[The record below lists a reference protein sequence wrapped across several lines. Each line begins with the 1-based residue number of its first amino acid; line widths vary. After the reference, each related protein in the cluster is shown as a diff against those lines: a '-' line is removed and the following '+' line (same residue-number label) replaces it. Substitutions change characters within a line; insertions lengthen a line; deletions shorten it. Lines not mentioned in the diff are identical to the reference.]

1 MLPAEILQT
10 IFSHLSY
17 PECYKA
23 RSVCQQWKQEVEYYL
38 YQSIK
43 QHQQKLFIAIKGWK
57 VVPLLPSYFDAENKV
72 IEFLPPNEDPLEIA
86 LTTRVQLLFSE
97 WKDYKNDLIRYEDL
111 ELDDLAQVIFH
122 STYNPSKEQLYEIPP
137 PLEALNN
144 KIRYIGDPGVILS
157 FSYNKTA
164 KDTRLYIHSVRVHIS
179 WLLSG
184 IDLSI
189 LPQEIYADRYST
201 LAAAISNQQ
210 KIRQYNKYSEA
221 VLRYIMT
228 NTPEALELL
237 LSEMSTNEPPFVRQQ
252 LQVALKSMGI
262 DPRVIWKYNFVKNYI
277 LKGGWAN
284 NHVMEIIELIQESE
298 RKWQTKRKYLLNK

>member
-57 VVPLLPSYFDAENKV
+57 VVSLLPSYFDAENKV

-137 PLEALNN
+137 PLEAFNN
-144 KIRYIGDPGVILS
+144 KIRRPLKTQDYTFTVSVYISHGYCLV
-157 FSYNKTA
+157 
-164 KDTRLYIHSVRVHIS
+164 
-179 WLLSG
+179 
-184 IDLSI
+184 
-189 LPQEIYADRYST
+189 
-201 LAAAISNQQ
+201 
-210 KIRQYNKYSEA
+210 
-221 VLRYIMT
+221 
-228 NTPEALELL
+228 
-237 LSEMSTNEPPFVRQQ
+237 
-252 LQVALKSMGI
+252 
-262 DPRVIWKYNFVKNYI
+262 
-277 LKGGWAN
+277 
-284 NHVMEIIELIQESE
+284 LIQVSCL
-298 RKWQTKRKYLLNK
+298 KKYMQIAIQH